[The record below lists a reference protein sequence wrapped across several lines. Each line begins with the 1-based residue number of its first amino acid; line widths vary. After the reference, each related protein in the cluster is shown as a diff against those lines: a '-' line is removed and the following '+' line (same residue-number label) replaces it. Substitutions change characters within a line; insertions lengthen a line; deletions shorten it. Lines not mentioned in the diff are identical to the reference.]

1 MTITY
6 NNNSFSG
13 RLPEKP
19 YGHLAGR
26 PKKKKKEKIQ
36 AYNHSYTHARTKAY

>member
-26 PKKKKKEKIQ
+26 PKKKEKIQ
-36 AYNHSYTHARTKAY
+36 AYKHSYTHARTKAY